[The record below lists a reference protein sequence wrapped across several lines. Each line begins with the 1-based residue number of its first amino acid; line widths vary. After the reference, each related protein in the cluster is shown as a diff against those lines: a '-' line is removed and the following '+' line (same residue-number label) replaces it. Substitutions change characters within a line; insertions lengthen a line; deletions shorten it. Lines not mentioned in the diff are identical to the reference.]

1 MEILRRQRQK
11 VMKRFSELKKSF
23 QKRLIS
29 KQIILI
35 NMCETYIIDLLSKPL
50 SILLFEMICKSCCVI
65 ICSWLFSDFGVP
77 KGVSILSAAAFV

>member
-1 MEILRRQRQK
+1 
-11 VMKRFSELKKSF
+11 
-23 QKRLIS
+23 
-29 KQIILI
+29 
-35 NMCETYIIDLLSKPL
+35 MCETYIIDLLSKPL